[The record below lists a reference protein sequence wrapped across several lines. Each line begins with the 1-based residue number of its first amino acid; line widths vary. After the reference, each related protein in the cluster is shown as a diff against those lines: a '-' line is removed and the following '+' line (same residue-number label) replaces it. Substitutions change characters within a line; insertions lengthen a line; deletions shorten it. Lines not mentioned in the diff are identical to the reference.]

1 MAARLPYARTINNE
15 SAWSKLQFHLPN
27 QRAACLFYPGLA
39 RWKKIEFLVE
49 SRSLAISH
57 YVFDLKTPCA
67 RSFINF

>member
-1 MAARLPYARTINNE
+1 MHTINNE

-39 RWKKIEFLVE
+39 RLGGEKKIEFLVE